1 MNNRAARLLR
11 KTSDHSKITLKSIK
25 RNYKKL
31 TAEKK
36 GEALKSL
43 RRMMEEA
50 EDITERGVK

>member
-1 MNNRAARLLR
+1 MNNRAARILR
-11 KTSDHSKITLKSIK
+11 KTSEKSKITLKSIK

-43 RRMMEEA
+43 KRMMEEA
-50 EDITERGVK
+50 EDITDRS